1 MINAVCNSP
10 SWSSPS
16 RESPAGAFEPWHS
29 PEGSLRDD
37 ILPRGTLRHACPQR
51 EIVRND
57 LSGMVFSLVGLSIV
71 KLSGMDALSQSSPS
85 WDAPTFIL
93 RHGVLPRA
101 APWHDLFHQIS
112 WPGPYHQRRT
122 ATGALRPGPYARA
135 VRPGPHSQ
143 CRTTGSHGQG
153 RTAQAIRPGSYCR
166 GRTGRA
172 IRTWPHGQGRTGRVV
187 PAGPHDRET
196 LHVLPK
202 HKRLRSC
209 GLSPSSLGR
218 SEISNMR
225 SHTAPDVLAIS
236 MKPPRE
242 LQVLS
247 SMSAQFVLRH
257 LMPSHL

>member
-1 MINAVCNSP
+1 MCMYIYVYMCIYIYIYIYTRDP
-10 SWSSPS
+10 S
-16 RESPAGAFEPWHS
+16 
-29 PEGSLRDD
+29 
-37 ILPRGTLRHACPQR
+37 C
-51 EIVRND
+51 
-57 LSGMVFSLVGLSIV
+57 
-71 KLSGMDALSQSSPS
+71 KL
-85 WDAPTFIL
+85 
-93 RHGVLPRA
+93 
-101 APWHDLFHQIS
+101 
-112 WPGPYHQRRT
+112 
-122 ATGALRPGPYARA
+122 
-135 VRPGPHSQ
+135 
-143 CRTTGSHGQG
+143 
-153 RTAQAIRPGSYCR
+153 
-166 GRTGRA
+166 
-172 IRTWPHGQGRTGRVV
+172 
-187 PAGPHDRET
+187 HDRET